1 MLAGEEE
8 VGKCQ
13 DGANNTEPDG
23 LERPAQGCCS
33 CLATGMELGKL
44 HNLATQTH
52 LLRDCNVVISKVVI

>member
-23 LERPAQGCCS
+23 LERPARCCS
-33 CLATGMELGKL
+33 CLANSGEELWKL
-44 HNLATQTH
+44 TLPATH
-52 LLRDCNVVISKVVI
+52 LLCDCNVVIPKVVM